1 MRRIFRSEDVV
12 KIAEAVRIPD
22 CTVRIQPR
30 TLPES
35 TIVEKS
41 GEDSEKTISDIPEE
55 LVSDHT
61 SDDEYDTGETIEEKT
76 INAEEALQ
84 ALRLELESEREK
96 FLIERDAVLKKAH
109 SEAASILE
117 EAQSQSRKLLD
128 DAAAQAD
135 DVLKA
140 AKEKGYME
148 GVEARKSEIDSFLKS
163 LEQGLGELKTNQEEF
178 FDKYASELRFLALEI
193 AEKIVAQKLEC
204 DEKVLFP
211 LVRSAVKTLRDVS
224 WIKVEVSDKLRKV
237 ASELEE
243 VLAEAKPSQSI
254 ELELRRDADI
264 GTCVVHT
271 AEGVIVASVL
281 TQIENIHNYFG
292 QYKESDE
299 NEREA

>member
-1 MRRIFRSEDVV
+1 MEYISVHDCSSIVGDIISANNSYRIANQEQS
-12 KIAEAVRIPD
+12 KIAEQIKEVQERIKD
-22 CTVRIQPR
+22 
-30 TLPES
+30 
-35 TIVEKS
+35 
-41 GEDSEKTISDIPEE
+41 
-55 LVSDHT
+55 
-61 SDDEYDTGETIEEKT
+61 
-76 INAEEALQ
+76 AEQ
-84 ALRLELESEREK
+84 
-96 FLIERDAVLKKAH
+96 
-109 SEAASILE
+109 
-117 EAQSQSRKLLD
+117 
-128 DAAAQAD
+128 
-135 DVLKA
+135 
-140 AKEKGYME
+140 
-148 GVEARKSEIDSFLKS
+148 
-163 LEQGLGELKTNQEEF
+163 ELKTNQEEF